1 VNHPSF
7 ADQLCEAIR
16 RKGTPAMV
24 GIDPSFSELPKDVHE
39 DADQVIWEFQ
49 DRNFDKDPIKRKRA
63 LKPHDRAAWSYW
75 KFLEP
80 IIDLAA
86 ERVAIVKFQLAF
98 FEATGQI
105 GLVALRSLA
114 ERAKDAGL
122 LVVFDG
128 KRNDIGNTA
137 AAYADAYL
145 DNPRDDSRPWA
156 SDALTVNPYLGE
168 EGLRPF
174 VDVAQAN
181 GTGIFVLVR
190 TSNPGAGKLQDAL
203 VDGRPVYSIVADW
216 VREAAE
222 RTKGESKYSPVGAV
236 VGATVPQQLADLRKQ
251 LPSSILLIPGYG
263 AQGGTAKDCA
273 AAFDENGL
281 GAIVN
286 NSRGILYA
294 WKKPEYAGMH
304 WLDASRAALDKMID
318 EFKAVAPIK

>member
-7 ADQLCEAIR
+7 ADRLCEAIR

-24 GIDPSFSELPKDVHE
+24 GIDPLWDEFPKQIHAEAATPQWPAGVE
-39 DADQVIWEFQ
+39 SGPKKSPTLQEQVYLGYW
-49 DRNFDKDPIKRKRA
+49 NFCRR
-63 LKPHDRAAWSYW
+63 
-75 KFLEP
+75 
-80 IIDLAA
+80 IIEMAA
-86 ERVAIVKFQLAF
+86 ERVPIVKFQMAF
-98 FEATGQI
+98 FEAAGTY
-105 GLVALRSLA
+105 GLTNLASLSQY
-114 ERAKDAGL
+114 AKEVGL

-137 AAYADAYL
+137 QAYAQAYL
-145 DNPRDDSRPWA
+145 SNPDGELQPWQV
-156 SDALTVNPYLGE
+156 DALTVSPYLGE
-168 EGLRPF
+168 EGVNPF
-174 VDVAQAN
+174 VKTAQAN

-190 TSNPGAGKLQDAL
+190 TSNPGAGRLQDAL
-203 VDGRPVYSIVADW
+203 IDGRPVYSVVADW
-216 VREAAE
+216 VRVAAE
-222 RTKGESKYSPVGAV
+222 WTKGESRYSPVGAV

-273 AAFDENGL
+273 AAFDEDGL

>member
-1 VNHPSF
+1 MSQIPF
-7 ADQLCEAIR
+7 ALYLTEIIR
-16 RKGTPAMV
+16 SKKTPAMV
-24 GIDPSFSELPKDVHE
+24 GIDPALDLSEYPSEVRGSAGSTTVAVVE
-39 DADQVIWEFQ
+39 DFCS
-49 DRNFDKDPIKRKRA
+49 R
-63 LKPHDRAAWSYW
+63 
-75 KFLEP
+75 
-80 IIDLAA
+80 IIEMASK
-86 ERVAIVKFQLAF
+86 RVAVVKFQMAF
-98 FEATGQI
+98 FEALGI
-105 GLVALRSLA
+105 RGLSALRRLA
-114 ERAKDAGL
+114 RQAGL
-122 LVVFDG
+122 SGLCVIYDG

-137 AAYADAYL
+137 AAYAHGYL
-145 DNPRDDSRPWA
+145 GPIGPNGWRCNA
-156 SDALTVNPYLGE
+156 ITVNPYLGD
-168 EGLRPF
+168 EGLSPF
-174 VDVAQAN
+174 VECAQEY
-181 GTGIFVLVR
+181 GGGIFVLVR

-222 RTKGESKYSPVGAV
+222 RTKGDSKYSPVGAV

-251 LPSSILLIPGYG
+251 LSSSILLIPGYG
-263 AQGGTAKDCA
+263 AQGGTAKDCT

>member
-1 VNHPSF
+1 MSDASF
-7 ADQLCEAIR
+7 ADRLCEAIR

-24 GIDPSFSELPKDVHE
+24 GIDPALDIAEFPSDVRTE
-39 DADQVIWEFQ
+39 ARSTTISIWEKFCG
-49 DRNFDKDPIKRKRA
+49 RV
-63 LKPHDRAAWSYW
+63 LEMAA
-75 KFLEP
+75 
-80 IIDLAA
+80 D
-86 ERVAIVKFQLAF
+86 RVAVVKFQMAF
-98 FEATGQI
+98 FEALGVDGLAGLQRLALKAKLA
-105 GLVALRSLA
+105 GLV
-114 ERAKDAGL
+114 
-122 LVVFDG
+122 VVLDG

-137 AAYADAYL
+137 AAYASAYL
-145 DNPRDDSRPWA
+145 KSDSVWA

-168 EGLRPF
+168 EGLMPF
-174 VDVAQAN
+174 VDVAQTC
-181 GTGIFVLVR
+181 GSGIFVLVR

-203 VDGRPVYSIVADW
+203 IDGRPVYSIVADW

-222 RTKGESKYSPVGAV
+222 RTKGDSKYSPIGAV

-273 AAFDENGL
+273 AAFDENGF

-304 WLDASRAALDKMID
+304 WLDASRAALDKMIA
-318 EFKAVAPIK
+318 EFKTVAPIK